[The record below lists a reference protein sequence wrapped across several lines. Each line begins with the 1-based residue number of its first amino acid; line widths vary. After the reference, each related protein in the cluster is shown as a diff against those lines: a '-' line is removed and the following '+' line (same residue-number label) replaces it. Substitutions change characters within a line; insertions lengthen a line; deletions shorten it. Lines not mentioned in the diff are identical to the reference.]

1 MASITHIFGGAFN
14 PDDEGNNIDTPEA
27 QIKAEME
34 RYGLT
39 PPSSIYFDGVIHRFN
54 SSSGKKD
61 KSGWYLLHG
70 DGIPAG
76 AFGCFKNGVEQNWR
90 ADIGRELSPEEHAA
104 NNKRMEE
111 AREARKEEQ
120 KLTRQTAAETAK
132 ELWIEAPVAS
142 VDHPYLKRKGIK
154 QHGARIM
161 RDGRLAVPLYSDTGE
176 ISSLQY
182 ISGDGVKRY
191 HTGGATSGKMWM
203 VGNHEAEGPI
213 YIAEGFATAA
223 TISEQTGNA
232 CVIAYSA
239 NNLVSVTGSA
249 REIYKTR
256 ELIIV
261 ADNDMSGTGQNYAE
275 QAGAKHGVQVIVM
288 PSLGDA
294 NDYHQAG
301 NDLKQLLT
309 PIKKSKGFHLTRA
322 SSLISQ
328 PSPLQWLI
336 YKWVPASSN
345 GMIFGP
351 SGIGKSFIAID
362 MACSIVTGKPW
373 DDMKVNKKGVVVY
386 LAGEGNY
393 GMRQRMASWC
403 KHNNVTPEAL
413 DDLLVSNMPIDL
425 DSKGIELDVLR
436 HIKEIT
442 DEPVSAIFIDTLN
455 RHMSGDENSAQ
466 DVRILNNVCS
476 MLTSA
481 TGAATIIVH
490 HTGKDIN
497 AQGKERGSSSIR
509 ASLDVSIL
517 VSKGKTDDISISVV
531 KMKDAKEPDSK
542 GASLTQIDLG
552 WIDEDG
558 NNDFGAIVTYSK
570 FEQEE
575 QIKVSVSEKF
585 LNDRQDFED
594 AWFDSG
600 REFKDGKPYITR
612 SALKQFLRGKGLAES
627 TIITK
632 TKKGRKDGLVYSLF
646 EQNVIEERGA
656 GWVISDEKTASIM
669 QLLKDC

>member
-14 PDDEGNNIDTPEA
+14 PDDEGRSTGTPEE
-27 QIKAEME
+27 QVKSEME

-39 PPSSIYFDGVIHRFN
+39 PPAHIYFDGVIHRFQT
-54 SSSGKKD
+54 SSGKKD

-120 KLTRQTAAETAK
+120 RLTRQTAAETAK

-142 VDHPYLKRKGIK
+142 IDHPYLKRKGIK
-154 QHGARIM
+154 PHGARIM
-161 RDGRLAVPLYSDTGE
+161 RDGRLAVPLYSDSGE

-309 PIKKSKGFHLTRA
+309 PAIEDDWIVDMLSWSKEEVSIKWFIKG
-322 SSLISQ
+322 
-328 PSPLQWLI
+328 
-336 YKWVPASSN
+336 WVRQNAL
-345 GMIFGP
+345 MRIFGP
-351 SGIGKSFIAID
+351 SGHGKTFVTLD
-362 MACSIVTGKPW
+362 MALSIATGKGEW
-373 DDMKVNKKGVVVY
+373 NGCKVKRGRVCY
-386 LAGEGNY
+386 LAGEGHA
-393 GMRQRMASWC
+393 GLKSRVQAW
-403 KHNNVTPEAL
+403 VQ
-413 DDLLVSNMPIDL
+413 
-425 DSKGIELDVLR
+425 
-436 HIKEIT
+436 
-442 DEPVSAIFIDTLN
+442 
-455 RHMSGDENSAQ
+455 ENSA
-466 DVRILNNVCS
+466 DSETVINVSKSGCSLNTPEGYS
-476 MLTSA
+476 KAHRSLTKMGGCELIIIDTQHAFYEGEENSA
-481 TGAATIIVH
+481 KDAKGMIDACKSLMNEFNCAVLLIH
-490 HTGKDIN
+490 HTGVSED
-497 AQGKERGSSSIR
+497 AAGRARGSGSLRELWTSS
-509 ASLDVSIL
+509 
-517 VSKGKTDDISISVV
+517 
-531 KMKDAKEPDSK
+531 
-542 GASLTQIDLG
+542 
-552 WIDEDG
+552 
-558 NNDFGAIVTYSK
+558 
-570 FEQEE
+570 
-575 QIKVSVSEKF
+575 
-585 LNDRQDFED
+585 
-594 AWFDSG
+594 
-600 REFKDGKPYITR
+600 
-612 SALKQFLRGKGLAES
+612 
-627 TIITK
+627 
-632 TKKGRKDGLVYSLF
+632 
-646 EQNVIEERGA
+646 
-656 GWVISDEKTASIM
+656 
-669 QLLKDC
+669 